1 MSFIKNHNQ
10 QPPFIYRKNKD
21 IGYYKDGKKVLLG
34 TYSRPDFVISH
45 GKGVY
50 LYDTGGKK
58 YLDFVSGIAVNAF
71 GYNDKQTQKAL
82 LEQSQRLWHCSN
94 LYYTEPQVKLADLL
108 VEKTFADKA
117 FFCNSGTEAIEAA
130 IKFARKWASV
140 TRGKEDFQIIAF
152 NRSFHGRTYGA
163 LAATGQPKLWE
174 NFGPMLPGF
183 EFADFNNLESVKK
196 RISDKTVAV
205 LVEPVQGE
213 GGVYPATPDF
223 LQGLRQLCDKYN
235 CLLILDE
242 IQCGFGRTGSF
253 CAYEQYDIVPDMITV
268 AKPIAGGLPLGAVLM
283 KDHIASHIKPGDH
296 GTTFGGG
303 PLVTFVAHD
312 ILKRISRQSF
322 LDSVKEKSDYIFAQ
336 LNQLQGKIPGIVSVR
351 GKGLMIGIEL
361 NVDTQTVINKC
372 AENGLLICKTGGN
385 AVRFLP
391 SLIVEKKHIDE
402 AVEKFSNV
410 LIKVGKNNA
419 EKS

>member
-1 MSFIKNHNQ
+1 M
-10 QPPFIYRKNKD
+10 
-21 IGYYKDGKKVLLG
+21 LG
-34 TYSRPDFVISH
+34 TYSRPGFVISH
-45 GKGVY
+45 GNGVY
-50 LYDTGGKK
+50 LYDTDGKK

-94 LYYTEPQVKLADLL
+94 LYYTEPQVQLAELL
-108 VEKTFADKA
+108 VKKTFADKV

-130 IKFARKWASV
+130 IKFARKWASA
-140 TRGKEDFQIIAF
+140 TRSKEDFQIITL

-163 LAATGQPKLWE
+163 LAATGQPKFWE
-174 NFGPMLPGF
+174 NFGPMLTGF
-183 EFADFNNLESVKK
+183 EFADFNDLESVKK

-213 GGVYPATPDF
+213 GGVYPATQEF
-223 LQGLRQLCDKYN
+223 LQGLRELCEENN

-242 IQCGFGRTGSF
+242 IQCGFGRTGTF
-253 CAYEQYDIVPDMITV
+253 CAYEQYGILPDMMTV

-283 KDHIASHIKPGDH
+283 NDNIASHIKPGDH

-336 LNQLQGKIPGIVSVR
+336 LNELQGKIPDIVSVR

-361 NVDTQTVINKC
+361 SVDPQTVINKC
-372 AENGLLICKTGGN
+372 IADGLLICKTGGN

-391 SLIVEKKHIDE
+391 PLIVEKKHIDE
-402 AVEKFSNV
+402 AVKKFTNV
-410 LIKVGKNNA
+410 LNKVGKKDA